1 MQVCKIAGVF
11 ILFCTVSLL
20 SGGCSLYSQKKN
32 NTPQQL
38 ELLKS
43 SKNYGALIEIYREK
57 LKSNENSENRYAL
70 SYYYYSSGDCL
81 SALQYIAPISEG
93 NMRNR
98 VLFIRSLVACEK
110 YNDAI
115 IQANSSLRLNPN
127 NYDLLNL
134 RGVAEA
140 LSGKTQAGRKSI
152 QMARDLFIRDKTAIN
167 NLAMIEI
174 IEGHYDKAVK
184 ILLPL
189 YQNGCK
195 DLTIVHNLVYSLVK
209 SGYMVYAQNIIEK
222 EKLSDDA
229 DSLIKSLKLS
239 GSKNHA

>member
-1 MQVCKIAGVF
+1 M
-11 ILFCTVSLL
+11 
-20 SGGCSLYSQKKN
+20 YSQKKN

-239 GSKNHA
+239 GQ